1 MKLNSSIITV
11 LLAAL
16 LTCGAVSAQA
26 QKTEDKG
33 KGRGEG
39 MGEGK
44 GGGPSEATRSV
55 QAIANAAV
63 TESVNVTL
71 TTGDGKISVRGWDKN
86 ELRAQVRGAASKIE
100 LRQVGG
106 AKVGGT
112 NAANPASRVEILV
125 SDKSNDEDED
135 ESCNSS
141 SDVTLDV
148 PRGAT
153 VYLKTQDGDIDIED
167 VTEAHIETGGGR
179 IELRRISKAT
189 DASSVGGDVS
199 LEDASGRARLNTI
212 GGVIGIRDFRP
223 LDASDFL
230 KIKSVSGD
238 ILLDRVGSARV
249 EANTISGVVKM
260 IGSLVR
266 GGIYS
271 FTTTTG
277 DITLVLPADSSFK
290 LSAKVSEGG
299 EIITEFPLNY
309 KGPVSPVSLL
319 QAGRLVG
326 VYGTGDTTINMVSF
340 SGTLRLRKK

>member
-16 LTCGAVSAQA
+16 FVCGASAQA
-26 QKTEDKG
+26 QKTEGKG
-33 KGRGEG
+33 TGRGEG
-39 MGEGK
+39 TGQGAGRGESAAK
-44 GGGPSEATRSV
+44 RGG
-55 QAIANAAV
+55 QAVVNTTV

-71 TTGDGKISVRGWDKN
+71 ALGAGKISVRGWDKS
-86 ELRAQVRGAASKIE
+86 ELRAQAKGADSKIE
-100 LRQVGG
+100 LRKVGG
-106 AKVGGT
+106 AE
-112 NAANPASRVEILV
+112 ASNPAARVEILV
-125 SDKSNDEDED
+125 YDKSTKDESED
-135 ESCNSS
+135 ESCNAN

-153 VYLKTQDGDIDIED
+153 VYLKTQDGDVDVED
-167 VTEAHIETGGGR
+167 VTEAHIETAGGR

-189 DASSVGGDVS
+189 DATSVGGDVS
-199 LEDASGRARLNTI
+199 LEDASGRARLNSI

-230 KIKSVSGD
+230 KVRSVSGD

-249 EANTISGVVKM
+249 EANTISGVLKM
-260 IGSLVR
+260 MGSLVR

-271 FTTTTG
+271 FTTTIG

-290 LSAKVSEGG
+290 LTAKVSEGG
-299 EIITEFPLNY
+299 EIITEFPLKY
-309 KGPVSPVSLL
+309 KGAVSPISLL

-326 VYGTGDTTINMVSF
+326 TYGSGDATVNMVSF

>member
-1 MKLNSSIITV
+1 MKPNFSITIL

-16 LTCGAVSAQA
+16 LICGASARA
-26 QKTEDKG
+26 QKIEDKG
-33 KGRGEG
+33 KARGEG
-39 MGEGK
+39 TGQGKARGETD
-44 GGGPSEATRSV
+44 ATRPGQVVAS
-55 QAIANAAV
+55 ATV

-71 TTGDGKISVRGWDKN
+71 TTGAGRISVRGWDKS
-86 ELRAQVRGAASKIE
+86 ELRAQAKGAGSKIE
-100 LRQVGG
+100 LRKVGG
-106 AKVGGT
+106 AKTGGSD
-112 NAANPASRVEILV
+112 ASNPAARVEILV
-125 SDKSNDEDED
+125 SDKSDESDD
-135 ESCNSS
+135 ESCYSS

-153 VYLKTQDGDIDIED
+153 VYLKTQDGDVDIED
-167 VTEAHIETGGGR
+167 VTEAHIETGSGR

-189 DASSVGGDVS
+189 DATSVGGDVS
-199 LEDASGRARLNTI
+199 LEDASGRARINSI
-212 GGVIGIRDFRP
+212 GGVIGIKDFRP

-230 KIKSVSGD
+230 RIKSVSGD

-271 FTTTTG
+271 FTTTIG

-299 EIITEFPLNY
+299 EIITEFPLKY
-309 KGPVSPVSLL
+309 RGPASPVSLL

-326 VYGTGDTTINMVSF
+326 TYGSGDSTVNMVSF